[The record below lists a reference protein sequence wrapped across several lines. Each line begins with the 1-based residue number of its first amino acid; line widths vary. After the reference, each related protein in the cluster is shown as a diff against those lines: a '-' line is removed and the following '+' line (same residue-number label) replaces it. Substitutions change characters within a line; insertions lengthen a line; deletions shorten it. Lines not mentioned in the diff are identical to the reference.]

1 MPQIFEVERFWLE
14 MWGGEIHRLSAP
26 PTKFSKYYLRS
37 VIPLADSMFRRN
49 CIVDANSESPA
60 LIAFFSL
67 LVDNFDSTLNWN
79 VPMLHFYQNLFG
91 MVELRVVFD
100 FFVVVELDSMY
111 GIPIVRTHFLLLN
124 PESLRNCWKGDLMA
138 ILLVVFMW
146 LKICKFTLIFQNNFV
161 YLHK

>member
-1 MPQIFEVERFWLE
+1 MPQIFEIEGFWLE
-14 MWGGEIHRLSAP
+14 MWGGGLHRSSAL

-60 LIAFFSL
+60 LVAFFSF

-79 VPMLHFYQNLFG
+79 VPVLHFYQNLFG
-91 MVELRVVFD
+91 MDELRVVFD
-100 FFVVVELDSMY
+100 FFVIVELDSMY
-111 GIPIVRTHFLLLN
+111 GIPIARIHFTLLN

-146 LKICKFTLIFQNNFV
+146 LKFPRFCSQNRGCN
-161 YLHK
+161 YCSL